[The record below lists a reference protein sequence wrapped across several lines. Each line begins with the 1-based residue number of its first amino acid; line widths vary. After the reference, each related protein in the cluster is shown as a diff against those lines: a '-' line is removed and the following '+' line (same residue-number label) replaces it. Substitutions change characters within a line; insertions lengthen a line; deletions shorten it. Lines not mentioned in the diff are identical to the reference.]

1 MQDQATEQQLAH
13 ARGLLEQRQRARAQ
27 LPLTDFVP
35 ANTPGYMSPTHLAPY
50 TSVLDSV
57 QQKPQL
63 FTVTAP
69 PRHGKTETTLAGC
82 AKLLRRNPRLR
93 IAYAAYSLLVS
104 YERSKLCAEM
114 ARRAGVKFAGSKPRA
129 ALWRTDAGGCFFAT
143 GTGGA
148 FTSFGFDLIIVD
160 DPHKDRAEA
169 DSSLKRQR
177 VHDWFSS
184 TAGTRL
190 EPGGSIVVTH
200 TRWHPDDL
208 IGHLLAADKA
218 LPEARRQWDPYA
230 FPVRYAGEDGI
241 ERALWP
247 ERYPLEALQRIQ
259 DRTTKYDWWSLYMC
273 SPRPRG
279 DQVFDGVTY
288 YTELPKQG
296 IRYGI
301 GVDLAYTAS
310 TQADHSVAVVMAE
323 SGGKFFV
330 VEVLRRQCAAP
341 KFAAELK
348 ELAGRYPSAKMLT
361 YAYGPE
367 KGSVDFIR
375 KLGLKRLSSVQ
386 ASGDKFV
393 RASPLAAAWNA
404 GDVQVP
410 QSKLQAF
417 EEMGAADPSYV
428 EHVIAESPELGE
440 EIPKDSDEFPFVS
453 PLLKELRAFTGMN
466 DPHDDQ
472 VDALAAAFDVL
483 GGLKVTSG
491 EKHKPLPPVGRYV
504 SPLDGWG
511 EPEPP
516 PPRR

>member
-1 MQDQATEQQLAH
+1 MPQAITEPSPQQRLASL
-13 ARGLLEQRQRARAQ
+13 LLERRQRERAA
-27 LPLTDFVP
+27 LPLTEFVP
-35 ANTPGYMSPTHLAPY
+35 ANTPGYMAPTHLAPY
-50 TSVLDSV
+50 TSVLDTV
-57 QQKPQL
+57 ETKPQL
-63 FTVTAP
+63 ITVTAP

-82 AKLLRRNPRLR
+82 ARLLRRNPRLR

-114 ARRAGVKFAGSKPRA
+114 ARRAGVRFAGTKPRA

-169 DSSLKRQR
+169 DSALKRQR

-208 IGHLLAADKA
+208 IGHLLAADKL

-230 FPVRYAGEDGI
+230 FPVRYVGEDGL

-247 ERYPLEALQRIQ
+247 ERYALEALQKIQ

-301 GVDLAYTAS
+301 GVDLAYTAN

-323 SGGKFFV
+323 SGGEFFV

-348 ELAGRYPSAKMLT
+348 QLADRYPTAKMLT

-375 KLGLKRLSSVQ
+375 KLGIKRLNSVQ

-393 RASPLAAAWNA
+393 RASPVAAAWNA
-404 GDVQVP
+404 GHVQVP
-410 QSKLQAF
+410 QSKARAF
-417 EEMGAADPSYV
+417 EEIAAADIES
-428 EHVIAESPELGE
+428 VIADSPELGE
-440 EIPKDSDEFPFVS
+440 EIPKDVDEYPFVTE
-453 PLLKELRAFTGMN
+453 LLKELRAFTGMN

-483 GGLKVTSG
+483 GGLKRTI
-491 EKHKPLPPVGRYV
+491 ETEPRKPLPPIGTYV
-504 SPLDGWG
+504 SPLAGWAD
-511 EPEPP
+511 PTHLPP
-516 PPRR
+516 GF